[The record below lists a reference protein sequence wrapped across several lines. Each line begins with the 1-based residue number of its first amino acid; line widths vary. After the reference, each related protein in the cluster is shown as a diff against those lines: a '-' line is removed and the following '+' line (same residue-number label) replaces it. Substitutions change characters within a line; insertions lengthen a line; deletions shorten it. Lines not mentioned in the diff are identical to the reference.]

1 MKYQLKDLATG
12 KVAELNALSGT
23 LGPHALDISPLI
35 RDLGVFTYDPGFMA
49 TASTE
54 SKITYID
61 GDAGVLLYRGYPV
74 EQLAEQSS
82 FLEVANL
89 LIYGNL
95 PTKAQLR
102 AFHTSITRHTMINEH
117 LLRFFEGFHHDA
129 HPMAMVSAVVAS
141 MAAFYHD
148 TMDIHDP
155 RHREIFAHRVIA
167 KLPTIAAAAYK
178 HTLGQPFIYPR
189 NDLSYCANM
198 LNMFFAVPCEAYA
211 IDPVATEAIELLFI
225 LHADHEQ
232 NASTSTVR
240 LAGSTGANPYAA
252 ISAGVSALWG
262 PAHGGANEAVLDMLD
277 GIGSA
282 ANIGKFL
289 ARVKDKS
296 ESVRLMGFGHR
307 VYKNFDPRAKII
319 RAMCYRVLDELG
331 IGNDP
336 VFELALTLE
345 EIALKDE
352 YFVSR
357 KLYPN
362 VDFYSGIIYSA
373 LGIPRS
379 MFTVLFA
386 IARTAG
392 WVAHWQ
398 EMVSD
403 PHMRIGRPRQL
414 YTGARQ
420 RDYQP
425 IAGRL
430 SRDFVPSI
438 SILETHELAIVD
450 ADRTGAGGASKRS
463 DFT

>member
-1 MKYQLKDLATG
+1 MSTKYELKNLATG
-12 KVAELNALSGT
+12 KTTQLNAVSGT
-23 LGPHALDISPLI
+23 IGPEALDISNLTKEQ
-35 RDLGVFTYDPGFMA
+35 GVFTFDPGFMA

-61 GDAGVLLYRGYPV
+61 GDAGMLLYRGYPV
-74 EQLAEQSS
+74 EQLAEKSS

-89 LIYGNL
+89 LINGTL
-95 PTKAQLR
+95 PSKTELC
-102 AFHTSITRHTMINEH
+102 AFQNSIMRHTMVNEQ
-117 LLRFFEGFHHDA
+117 LLRFFQGFHHNA

-148 TMDIHDP
+148 TTDIEDP
-155 RHREIFAHRVIA
+155 RHREIFAHRIIA
-167 KLPTIAAAAYK
+167 KLPTIVAAAYK

-189 NDLSYCANM
+189 NDLRYCANM
-198 LNMFFAVPCEAYA
+198 LNMFFAVPCEQYA
-211 IDPVATEAIELLFI
+211 IDPVAAEALDLLFI

-277 GIGSA
+277 GIGSV
-282 ANIGKFL
+282 ANIDKFL
-289 ARVKDKS
+289 ARVKDKNDH
-296 ESVRLMGFGHR
+296 VRLMGFGHR

-319 RAMCYRVLDELG
+319 RGMCYRVLEKLG
-331 IGNDP
+331 KTNNP
-336 VFELALTLE
+336 LFELSLKLE
-345 EIALKDE
+345 EIALKDD

-379 MFTVLFA
+379 MFTVMFA

-392 WVAHWQ
+392 WVAQWQ

-414 YTGARQ
+414 YTGPKQ

-425 IAGRL
+425 I
-430 SRDFVPSI
+430 D
-438 SILETHELAIVD
+438 
-450 ADRTGAGGASKRS
+450 KR
-463 DFT
+463 

>member
-1 MKYQLKDLATG
+1 MSTKYELKNLTTG
-12 KVAELNALSGT
+12 KTSLLNAISGT
-23 LGPHALDISPLI
+23 IGPDVLDISNLTKEQ
-35 RDLGVFTYDPGFMA
+35 GVFTFDPGFMA

-74 EQLAEQSS
+74 EQLAQKSS
-82 FLEVANL
+82 FLEVATL
-89 LIYGNL
+89 LINGTL
-95 PTKAQLR
+95 PTKSELD
-102 AFHTSITRHTMINEH
+102 AFTNSIMRHTMVNEQ
-117 LLRFFEGFHHDA
+117 LLGFFRGFHHDA

-148 TMDIHDP
+148 TTHIGDP
-155 RHREIFAHRVIA
+155 RHREIFAHRIIA

-178 HTLGQPFIYPR
+178 HTLGQPFVYPR
-189 NDLSYCANM
+189 NDLRYCENM
-198 LNMFFAVPCEAYA
+198 LNMFFAVPCEPYA
-211 IDPVATEAIELLFI
+211 IDPVAAEALDLLFI

-277 GIGSA
+277 GIGSV
-282 ANIGKFL
+282 ANIDKFL
-289 ARVKDKS
+289 GRVKDKND
-296 ESVRLMGFGHR
+296 SVRLMGFGHR

-319 RAMCYRVLDELG
+319 RDMCYRVLERMG
-331 IGNDP
+331 KGNNPLFD
-336 VFELALTLE
+336 LSLKLE
-345 EIALKDE
+345 EIALKDD

-379 MFTVLFA
+379 MFTVMFA

-392 WVAHWQ
+392 WVAHWC
-398 EMVSD
+398 EMVAD

-414 YTGARQ
+414 YTGPTK
-420 RDYQP
+420 RDYLP
-425 IAGRL
+425 I
-430 SRDFVPSI
+430 
-438 SILETHELAIVD
+438 E
-450 ADRTGAGGASKRS
+450 KR
-463 DFT
+463 

>member
-1 MKYQLKDLATG
+1 
-12 KVAELNALSGT
+12 
-23 LGPHALDISPLI
+23 
-35 RDLGVFTYDPGFMA
+35 MA

-61 GDAGVLLYRGYPV
+61 GDEGVLLYRGYPV
-74 EQLAEQSS
+74 EQLAEKSS

-89 LIYGNL
+89 LIYGSL
-95 PTKAQLR
+95 PTKVQLC
-102 AFHTSITRHTMINEH
+102 AFQNSIMRHTMVNEQ
-117 LLRFFEGFHHDA
+117 LLRFFQGFHHNA

-148 TMDIHDP
+148 TTDIDDP
-155 RHREIFAHRVIA
+155 RHREIFAHRIIA

-178 HTLGQPFIYPR
+178 HTLGQPFVYPR
-189 NDLSYCANM
+189 NDLRYCANM
-198 LNMFFAVPCEAYA
+198 LNMFFAVPCEPYA
-211 IDPVATEAIELLFI
+211 IDPVAAEALDLLFI

-252 ISAGVSALWG
+252 VSAGVSALWG

-277 GIGSA
+277 GIGSVT
-282 ANIGKFL
+282 NIDKFL
-289 ARVKDKS
+289 GRVKDKS
-296 ESVRLMGFGHR
+296 DNVRLMGFGHR

-319 RAMCYRVLDELG
+319 RAMCYRVLEKLG
-331 IGNDP
+331 KTNNP
-336 VFELALTLE
+336 LFELALKLE

-352 YFVSR
+352 YFVAR

-379 MFTVLFA
+379 MFTVMFA

-392 WVAHWQ
+392 WVAQWQ

-414 YTGARQ
+414 YTGPTQ
-420 RDYQP
+420 RDYLP
-425 IAGRL
+425 F
-430 SRDFVPSI
+430 D
-438 SILETHELAIVD
+438 
-450 ADRTGAGGASKRS
+450 KR
-463 DFT
+463 

>member
-1 MKYQLKDLATG
+1 MSTKYELKNLTSG
-12 KVAELNALSGT
+12 KTSQLNAISGT
-23 LGPHALDISPLI
+23 IGPDVLDISNLTK
-35 RDLGVFTYDPGFMA
+35 DQGVFTFDPGFMA

-61 GDAGVLLYRGYPV
+61 GDAGLLLYRGYPV
-74 EQLAEQSS
+74 EQLAKQSS
-82 FLEVANL
+82 FLEVATL
-89 LIYGNL
+89 LINGTL
-95 PTKAQLR
+95 PTKTELD
-102 AFHTSITRHTMINEH
+102 AFTNSIMRHTMVNEQ
-117 LLRFFEGFHHDA
+117 LLGFFRGFHHDA

-148 TMDIHDP
+148 TTHIGDP
-155 RHREIFAHRVIA
+155 RHREIFAHRIIA

-178 HTLGQPFIYPR
+178 HTLGQPFVYPR
-189 NDLSYCANM
+189 NDLKYCANM
-198 LNMFFAVPCEAYA
+198 VNMFFAVPCEPYA
-211 IDPVATEAIELLFI
+211 IDPVAAEALDLLFI

-277 GIGSA
+277 GIGSV
-282 ANIGKFL
+282 ANIDKFL
-289 ARVKDKS
+289 GRVKDKND
-296 ESVRLMGFGHR
+296 SVRLMGFGHR

-319 RAMCYRVLDELG
+319 RDMCYRVLEKMG
-331 IGNDP
+331 KGNNPLFD
-336 VFELALTLE
+336 LSLKLE
-345 EIALKDE
+345 EIALKDD

-379 MFTVLFA
+379 MFTVMFA

-392 WVAHWQ
+392 WVAHWC
-398 EMVSD
+398 EMVAD

-414 YTGARQ
+414 YTGPTK
-420 RDYQP
+420 RDYQT
-425 IAGRL
+425 I
-430 SRDFVPSI
+430 
-438 SILETHELAIVD
+438 E
-450 ADRTGAGGASKRS
+450 KR
-463 DFT
+463 

>member
-1 MKYQLKDLATG
+1 MSTKYELKNLTTG
-12 KVAELNALSGT
+12 KTSVLNAISGT
-23 LGPHALDISPLI
+23 IGPDVLDISNLTKEQ
-35 RDLGVFTYDPGFMA
+35 GVFTFDPGFMA

-74 EQLAEQSS
+74 EQLAEKSS
-82 FLEVANL
+82 FLEVATL
-89 LIYGNL
+89 LINGTL
-95 PTKAQLR
+95 PTLPELD
-102 AFHTSITRHTMINEH
+102 AFTNSIMRHTMVNEQ
-117 LLRFFEGFHHDA
+117 LLGFFRGFHHDA

-148 TMDIHDP
+148 TTHIGDP
-155 RHREIFAHRVIA
+155 RHREIFAHRIIA

-189 NDLSYCANM
+189 NDLRYCANM
-198 LNMFFAVPCEAYA
+198 LNMFFAVPCEPYE
-211 IDPVATEAIELLFI
+211 IDPVAAEALDLLFI

-277 GIGSA
+277 SIGSV
-282 ANIGKFL
+282 ANIDKFL
-289 ARVKDKS
+289 ARVKDKND
-296 ESVRLMGFGHR
+296 SVRLMGFGHR

-319 RAMCYRVLDELG
+319 RNMCYRVLEKMG
-331 IGNDP
+331 RGNNPMFD
-336 VFELALTLE
+336 LSLKLE
-345 EIALKDE
+345 EIALKDD

-379 MFTVLFA
+379 MFTVMFA

-392 WVAHWQ
+392 WVAHWC

-414 YTGARQ
+414 YTGPDK

-425 IAGRL
+425 I
-430 SRDFVPSI
+430 
-438 SILETHELAIVD
+438 E
-450 ADRTGAGGASKRS
+450 KR
-463 DFT
+463 